1 MLSHLIVHM
10 LISSK
15 PYTLILSRRN
25 NSRSDT
31 ALQIKVIRL
40 VIGIWQTKIWKAT
53 KKDKKKKSLELI
65 FKEGN
70 IIVFPKRR
78 SGGDPTVSLE
88 SK

>member
-1 MLSHLIVHM
+1 MPSHLIVHM

-15 PYTLILSRRN
+15 SYTLILSRRN
-25 NSRSDT
+25 YSRSDT
-31 ALQIKVIRL
+31 ALQIKVTRL
-40 VIGIWQTKIWKAT
+40 VIGIWQTKIWKDT
-53 KKDKKKKSLELI
+53 KKGQEKMSLELI

-70 IIVFPKRR
+70 IIVFLKRR

>member
-1 MLSHLIVHM
+1 MPSHLIVDV

-15 PYTLILSRRN
+15 SYTLILSRRN

-53 KKDKKKKSLELI
+53 KKDKKKSLELI

-78 SGGDPTVSLE
+78 SDGDPTVSLE